1 MVGRRRL
8 TRLEAKAQGGGV
20 VVHLRDGRT
29 EVFSERTPF
38 YLRAA
43 DVEEG
48 MEAEE
53 GNFTPSQVRR
63 RPWGRKLFEA

>member
-1 MVGRRRL
+1 VVGRRRL

-38 YLRAA
+38 YLWAA

>member
-1 MVGRRRL
+1 MWWFTSVMEEQKCSRS
-8 TRLEAKAQGGGV
+8 A
-20 VVHLRDGRT
+20 
-29 EVFSERTPF
+29 PF
-38 YLRAA
+38 YLWAA

-63 RPWGRKLFEA
+63 RPWGRKLFEV